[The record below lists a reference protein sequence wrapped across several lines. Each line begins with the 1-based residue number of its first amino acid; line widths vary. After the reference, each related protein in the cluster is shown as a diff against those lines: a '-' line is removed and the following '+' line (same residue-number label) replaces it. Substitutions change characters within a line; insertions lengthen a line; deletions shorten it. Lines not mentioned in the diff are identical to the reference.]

1 MNDLIELKSDLEA
14 AYTAAEELDVDD
26 EYLHG
31 ILTAIVMTTA
41 RIDRRI
47 EEMYFDDVEEE

>member
-1 MNDLIELKSDLEA
+1 MSELIELKSELEA
-14 AYTAAEELDVDD
+14 AYTAAQELDVDD

-31 ILTAIVMTTA
+31 ILAAILMTTA

-47 EEMYFDDVEEE
+47 EEMYFDDVEKD